1 MENNYLLSNKTAVTL
16 YNSAKDLPII
26 DYHCHLSP
34 KEIYEDKPFDNI
46 GEMWLAGDHYKWR
59 LMRCAGIS
67 EDKITGRADYHEKFI
82 NFISAL
88 EFAAGNPLYYWS
100 KMELKQFFDIDC
112 DLTAENAEMIWE
124 NANKYIKENK
134 LSPRKL
140 MINSNVEIICTT
152 DDITDDLKWHKLISQ
167 DRSFNIKVL
176 PSFRTDNLLLMLNGS
191 YKDYILKLSDCSGIK
206 IEDLKSLKA
215 AVEKRL
221 EFFVKNGCVF
231 TDIGMQYFPND
242 IFDDNKADDIFKKIL
257 KGESVDENDYLGL
270 VGNLYVFLGKI
281 YKKFGLT
288 MQLHL
293 AVTRNSNSGLF
304 KKLGVDCGCD
314 CVGNAIDGLSLIKIL
329 DRIDSESGLPDTIV
343 YTLNSSNAD
352 QLASIAGAYRNV
364 RLGAA
369 WWFNDHK
376 RGILN
381 QTETMAEN
389 GVLGKFYGML
399 TDSRSFLSYA
409 RHDYFRRI
417 FCSFIGNLTEK
428 GEFDKI
434 SAQKLVKKVFYYNI
448 KERMS

>member
-1 MENNYLLSNKTAVTL
+1 MKNNYLLENKFAADL
-16 YNSAKDLPII
+16 YNSAKNLPII

-34 KEIYEDKPFDNI
+34 KEIYENKPFDNI
-46 GEMWLAGDHYKWR
+46 GEMWLSGDHYKWR
-59 LMRCAGIS
+59 LMRSAGIS
-67 EDKITGRADYHEKFI
+67 EDKITGSFDYHEKFV
-82 NFISAL
+82 NFIAAL

-100 KMELKQFFDIDC
+100 KMELKQFFNIDC
-112 DLTAENAEMIWE
+112 DLTSDKAEMIW
-124 NANKYIKENK
+124 NSANDFIKANK

-140 MINSNVEIICTT
+140 MKDSNVEIICTT
-152 DDITDDLKWHKLISQ
+152 DDITDDLKWHKLIFE
-167 DRSFNIKVL
+167 DKSFNIKVL
-176 PSFRTDNLLLMLNGS
+176 PSFRTDNLMLMLRSGYN
-191 YKDYILKLSDCSGIK
+191 DYISKLSECSGVEIVNL
-206 IEDLKSLKA
+206 ESLKS
-215 AVEKRL
+215 AVESRL

-257 KGESVDENDYLGL
+257 KDENVDENDYLGL
-270 VGNLYVFLGKI
+270 VGNLYVFLGKL

-304 KKLGVDCGCD
+304 KKRGCDCGCD
-314 CVGNAIDGLSLIKIL
+314 CVGNAVDGLSLIKIL

-352 QLASIAGAYRNV
+352 QLASIVGAYRNV

-381 QTETMAEN
+381 QTEIMAEN

-417 FCSFIGNLTEK
+417 FCSFIGNLIEK
-428 GEFDKI
+428 GEYDEVG
-434 SAQKLVKKVFYYNI
+434 AQKLVEKVFYYNI